1 MKNEYE
7 IDIKSLC
14 RTDELGERFYLPYSE
29 ELNKAVLLL
38 NKLCSDL
45 VLQNKKDQEEEYIN
59 DLIRIYYNNASFPS
73 TESLRY
79 ILRDAITYGR
89 ENE

>member
-1 MKNEYE
+1 MNQSYE
-7 IDIKSLC
+7 IDVKSMC
-14 RTDELGERFYLPYSE
+14 RTDKLGERIILPYSE
-29 ELNKAVLLL
+29 ELDKAVLLI

-45 VLQNKKDQEEEYIN
+45 VLQNKKDQEEEYIS

-73 TESLRY
+73 TEVLRY
-79 ILRDAITYGR
+79 ILRDAITYGK